1 MNLTLMI
8 PYFIYQGDLVKTRL
22 IATTIVAGALV
33 LGAQTSAFAADY
45 TGEVSTNTV
54 APGGLITYTSTDT
67 DQAPGTTGTASL
79 TGTLAAEEG
88 AIIQASTL
96 TTAVTTDANG
106 DLSFQVKLPTSAP
119 AGSVYS
125 LDVAVGTFND
135 SVSLELAAV
144 PVDTAGAG
152 SATGSGSLPST
163 GVDATPYVW
172 FGGGLLALGAGL
184 VSVLAYVRR
193 SKNA

>member
-1 MNLTLMI
+1 L
-8 PYFIYQGDLVKTRL
+8 GDLVKTRL

-45 TGEVSTNTV
+45 TGVVNTNTV
-54 APGGLITYTSTDT
+54 APGGLVTYTSTDT
-67 DQAPGTTGTASL
+67 DQAPFTTGTAAL
-79 TGTLAAEEG
+79 TGELAAEEA

-96 TTAVTTDANG
+96 TTSVTTDANG
-106 DLSFQVKLPTSAP
+106 DLSFQIKLPTSAP
-119 AGSVYS
+119 ANSTYT
-125 LDVAVGTFND
+125 LDVSVGTFND
-135 SVSLELAAV
+135 TVELAVAAV
-144 PVDTAGAG
+144 PADTAAGA
-152 SATGSGSLPST
+152 ATGTGSTSGSLPST

-172 FGGGLLALGAGL
+172 FGGGLLVLGAGL

>member
-1 MNLTLMI
+1 
-8 PYFIYQGDLVKTRL
+8 VKTRI

-45 TGEVSTNTV
+45 TGDVSSNSV

-67 DQAPGTTGTASL
+67 DLAAGVTGSASL
-79 TGTLAAEEG
+79 TGNLAAEEG

-96 TTAVTTDANG
+96 TTSVTTGTNG

-119 AGSVYS
+119 AGSTYT

-135 SVSLELAAV
+135 SVTLAVAAV
-144 PVDTAGAG
+144 PADTAGTG
-152 SATGSGSLPST
+152 SASGAGSLPST

>member
-1 MNLTLMI
+1 
-8 PYFIYQGDLVKTRL
+8 VKTRI

-45 TGEVSTNTV
+45 TGDVSSNTV
-54 APGGLITYTSTDT
+54 APGGLVTYTSTDT
-67 DQAPGTTGTASL
+67 DLAAGVTGTASL
-79 TGTLAAEEG
+79 TGNLAAEEG
-88 AIIQASTL
+88 AIIPASTL
-96 TTAVTTDANG
+96 TTSVTTGANG
-106 DLSFQVKLPTSAP
+106 DLSFQIKLPTSAP
-119 AGSVYS
+119 AGSTYS

-135 SVSLELAAV
+135 TVSLAVAAV
-144 PVDTAGAG
+144 PADTTG
-152 SATGSGSLPST
+152 SASGSGSLPST